1 VKLHMKNMTQD
12 PTFQFPTIN
21 NTSTGLCIYTD
32 QNSDEG
38 LFVYLWFIKDLVK
51 SRDSPIGIATAY
63 GLGGRGSN
71 PG

>member
-1 VKLHMKNMTQD
+1 MKNKTQE
-12 PTFQFPTIN
+12 PTFQFPAIN
-21 NTSTGLCIYTD
+21 NTSMGLCIYTD

-51 SRDSPIGIATAY
+51 NRDSPIGIATAH

-71 PG
+71 HPG